1 MSMED
6 ARRKWAQGPQQGGV
20 ESLPFLQQDGT
31 TGLAET
37 SLVLVL
43 SQERCDKAEVR
54 LTGYV
59 QMNLRSHC
67 CPETSV
73 GSSLFME

>member
-1 MSMED
+1 MSTQD
-6 ARRKWAQGPQQGGV
+6 ARRKWAQVPQQGDV
-20 ESLPFLQQDGT
+20 ESLPFSQQNGT
-31 TGLAET
+31 IGLAET
-37 SLVLVL
+37 SLVLVP

-54 LTGYV
+54 LTGWV
-59 QMNLRSHC
+59 LLNLRSHC